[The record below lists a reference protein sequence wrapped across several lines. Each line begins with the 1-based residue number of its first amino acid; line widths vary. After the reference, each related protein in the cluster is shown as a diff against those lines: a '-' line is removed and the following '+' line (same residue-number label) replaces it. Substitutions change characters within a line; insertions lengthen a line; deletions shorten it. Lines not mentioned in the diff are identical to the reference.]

1 MKKVSKSKVQLS
13 KETLANLNER
23 DFVKVAAGDLNY
35 TIAVTECYTDCA
47 CPNTQ

>member
-1 MKKVSKSKVQLS
+1 MKKIVKRKLQLS

-23 DFVKVAAGDLNY
+23 ELAKIVGGETHLTAY
-35 TIAVTECYTDCA
+35 TECNTDCT